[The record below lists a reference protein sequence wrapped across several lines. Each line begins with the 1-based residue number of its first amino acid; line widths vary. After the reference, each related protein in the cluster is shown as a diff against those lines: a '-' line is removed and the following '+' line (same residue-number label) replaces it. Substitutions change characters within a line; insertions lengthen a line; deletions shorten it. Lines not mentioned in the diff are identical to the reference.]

1 MTLYYFHT
9 IKYSVLMVCSQ
20 MKLKKNQITAFPL
33 ELLLLS
39 VVLGFKQASSNVKL
53 AEANLTVQT
62 DSLNACT

>member
-1 MTLYYFHT
+1 
-9 IKYSVLMVCSQ
+9 MVCSQ